1 VAIDAEF
8 VQLAIDEK
16 EVQEEEEKRVVATP
30 AFSVA
35 RVSALYGE
43 LNSTLID
50 DYIATRETVADYL
63 TRFSGIVH
71 GDLDPAVS
79 PHHITTL
86 KSMIRLHLF
95 IINTSNDTFFFLI
108 DSVDYLK
115 LRHLIDRGVIF
126 VGHGLNKDF
135 RIISKC

>member
-1 VAIDAEF
+1 MAIDAEF
-8 VQLAIDEK
+8 VQLAVDEK
-16 EVQEEEEKRVVATP
+16 EVQDEEKRVVTTP

-43 LNSTLID
+43 SNATLID
-50 DYIATRETVADYL
+50 DYIATRESVADYL

-86 KSMIRLHLF
+86 KCKNEAFLF
-95 IINTSNDTFFFLI
+95 SQKQSIIDNN
-108 DSVDYLK
+108 
-115 LRHLIDRGVIF
+115 VI
-126 VGHGLNKDF
+126 LL
-135 RIISKC
+135 